1 MRDVVGSGRS
11 SDAEVAENQA
21 ARLLGKYLKT
31 MSFGVYSGTVP
42 YKVPQRAVDCLE
54 RERVEKT
61 IRILI
66 KTSMSKK
73 FSRPDEQAETVAL
86 MATASRS
93 RRQKLIEEYE
103 RRSLEAFSPNTL
115 RSLRQIIHSFSVWA
129 DEQGYDP
136 HPPLDPHILADYVE
150 AHGGK
155 LSSNTI
161 QTRLWALS
169 EWHRSKFLPSPCRH
183 PLVQLALKG
192 VKRKYGVGRKQAP
205 PLGKKEVHA
214 VIRSLGSDP
223 KSIRDRA
230 LIWTASDSW
239 CRVSELVN
247 FQVRDLQRQLDGSSL
262 LFISRSK
269 VDQFGEGAYGFLSE
283 GGTLAV
289 IEWINLAKLRDEDPI
304 FTKSQFGGQR
314 TPLDPATVS
323 RIFKA
328 RFGRR
333 DVSPHSMRVGGVHD
347 AFRLGCNL
355 SAIMVAGRWSS
366 AEMPAKYGR
375 KIIASQS
382 AAAEVAHAF
391 ESEAQ
396 RIEKDGH

>member
-1 MRDVVGSGRS
+1 
-11 SDAEVAENQA
+11 
-21 ARLLGKYLKT
+21 
-31 MSFGVYSGTVP
+31 
-42 YKVPQRAVDCLE
+42 
-54 RERVEKT
+54 
-61 IRILI
+61 
-66 KTSMSKK
+66 MSKP
-73 FSRPDEQAETVAL
+73 FIRSEEQANTVAL
-86 MATASRS
+86 LALASPSKRE
-93 RRQKLIEEYE
+93 KLIKEYE

-115 RSLRQIIHSFSVWA
+115 RSLRQICTSFAAWA
-129 DEQGYDP
+129 EARSYNHNPPIDP
-136 HPPLDPHILADYVE
+136 QIVAEYVE
-150 AHGGK
+150 SHGGK

-161 QTRLWALS
+161 ETRLWALS
-169 EWHRSKFLPSPCRH
+169 ELHRSRFLPSPCRH

-205 PLGKKEVHA
+205 PLGKKEVHE
-214 VIRSLGSDP
+214 VLKTLGSDP

-230 LIWTASDSW
+230 LIWAASDSW
-239 CRVSELVN
+239 CRVSELVA
-247 FQVRDLQRQLDGSSL
+247 FRVRDLHRQLDGSSL

-269 VDQFGEGAYGFLSE
+269 TDQFGEGAYAFLSE

-289 IEWINLAKLRDEDPI
+289 LEWINLAKLRDEDPI
-304 FTKSQFGGQR
+304 FTKSQFGAQR

-328 RFGRR
+328 RFKRK

-366 AEMPAKYGR
+366 PEMPAKYGR

-391 ESEAQ
+391 ESEGLHNGNGS
-396 RIEKDGH
+396 R